1 VGTPFHLRSRPTTSP
16 ITPLEAKHPFRK
28 FVPGTSLAART
39 HSHKIDGVLN
49 ETMPKLQDILKVPQ
63 QVTFLVGISPP
74 KLRHDAFGVSQIS
87 PTPENWMQLSR
98 LRNGVGCFKP
108 VVLNLFCPI
117 DHLFKKSQWTTSLC

>member
-87 PTPENWMQLSR
+87 PTPENWSR